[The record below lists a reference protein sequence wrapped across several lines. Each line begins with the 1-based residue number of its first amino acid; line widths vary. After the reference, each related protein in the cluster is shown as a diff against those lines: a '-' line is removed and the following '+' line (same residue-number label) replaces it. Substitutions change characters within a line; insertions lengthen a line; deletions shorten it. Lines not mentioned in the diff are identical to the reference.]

1 MAFIKPVQDQQVKLG
16 GYTGPTNVDLDPY
29 ATHWD
34 RFGVGGLQ
42 SFETLV
48 ERDAIKELRRQPGM
62 LVWVEETQEY
72 YRLGLDRLTWIVFD
86 GGGGGSGDK
95 NRVHVQ
101 SMASAIWQVAHNL
114 GKMVSVTVVDTGGNT
129 VEGSVTHDDLN
140 NVTIEF
146 SAPFTGQVFCN

>member
-1 MAFIKPVQDQQVKLG
+1 MAFKKPDQGNQVTLG
-16 GYTGPTNVDLDPY
+16 GYTGPTNVELDPY

-42 SFETLV
+42 CYELLS
-48 ERDAIKELRRQPGM
+48 ERNSISENRRQPGM

-72 YRLGLDRLTWIVFD
+72 YKLSFDTITWIVFI
-86 GGGGGSGDK
+86 GGGGGEDK
-95 NRVHVQ
+95 NYVHVQ